1 MSQKNKVKRCQK
13 NYRAIEVF
21 GSLRQT
27 AQASAKVTPNIGVMA
42 GNPLANSVKKI
53 ESEFFKSISDNCAR
67 YNLNLPTIGWKHD
80 RNLLCFQSLTVN
92 KIVTFRKC
100 LFSSIL

>member
-27 AQASAKVTPNIGVMA
+27 AQASAKVAPNTGEISEKEYPTGR
-42 GNPLANSVKKI
+42 GLAFAPPYLNS
-53 ESEFFKSISDNCAR
+53 SRKSHYANAKPSV
-67 YNLNLPTIGWKHD
+67 L
-80 RNLLCFQSLTVN
+80 
-92 KIVTFRKC
+92 
-100 LFSSIL
+100 